1 LKDENSKVTA
11 ARIKENCSID
21 ASIRTVRR
29 ELARLGFGYGNVTKK
44 LPLTKVQKTRRIE
57 LARKWINENLIS
69 KNIVFSDEKH
79 FKCDG
84 PDNWFSWYDPFDPP
98 VRVKRQ
104 MGGGGIMVW
113 G

>member
-44 LPLTKVQKTRRIE
+44 LPLFKVQKTRRIE

-69 KNIVFSDEKH
+69 KNIVFSD
-79 FKCDG
+79 
-84 PDNWFSWYDPFDPP
+84 
-98 VRVKRQ
+98 
-104 MGGGGIMVW
+104 
-113 G
+113 